1 MLFYQIHDE
10 LQKLHNKYDD
20 LEITVMDNYKVS
32 EETSES
38 EESLNHR
45 IYILEQDVEWL
56 KEKNNEL
63 RQNYNKV
70 VTELN
75 NVIEMLNNKYV
86 EN

>member
-1 MLFYQIHDE
+1 MLFYQIHAE
-10 LQKLHNKYDD
+10 LQELHNKYDD
-20 LEITVMDNYKVS
+20 LETTVMDNYKVC

-45 IYILEQDVEWL
+45 IYILEQEVECL

-63 RQNYNKV
+63 REHYNKV
-70 VTELN
+70 VMELN
-75 NVIEMLNNKYV
+75 NVIAMLNNKYV